1 MTTLGQAPGGAVFIG
16 ALVEAIKDF
25 SLLYAGT
32 PDDRARQHLET
43 FISAIEPS
51 ITKAVGAKTAPKLLD
66 ALRGAVMG
74 RKHEL
79 EARSIG
85 CG

>member
-1 MTTLGQAPGGAVFIG
+1 MTLGDTPGGAVLIG
-16 ALVEAIKDF
+16 ALVEAIKDY

-32 PDDRARQHLET
+32 PDVHARQHLET

-51 ITKAVGAKTAPKLLD
+51 ITKAVGAKTAPKLLA
-66 ALRGAVMG
+66 ALRGAVFA

-79 EARSIG
+79 EAGGASRA
-85 CG
+85 